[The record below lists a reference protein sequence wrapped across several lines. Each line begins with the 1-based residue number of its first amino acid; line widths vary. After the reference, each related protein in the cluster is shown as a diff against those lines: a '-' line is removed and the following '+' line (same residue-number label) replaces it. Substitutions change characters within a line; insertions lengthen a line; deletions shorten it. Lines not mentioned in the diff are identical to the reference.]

1 MNGRMD
7 MRPVARF
14 AAMLAGSVFA
24 AGLWAG
30 VASAEVTVLGWPGG
44 PEETA
49 LRAAA
54 EAYNAKDDVSDEN
67 KVELLF
73 FNRDGFWDK
82 LQADLAAGS
91 DAFDLNLLAT
101 YSIGR
106 YAPFMEPV
114 ELSDGAQALYG
125 DAVLST
131 MQFDGKQY
139 GVPTDL
145 SLHFMYYRKD
155 LIDAL
160 MSDDGARARYAE
172 ISKEHL
178 GQALEPKNP
187 DDWTWDDYAA
197 TALYFTKAVNP
208 DSPTRYGTVLQMKN
222 LLFNI
227 MVWQSTARSYG
238 GDWMDAE
245 GNITVNSDAFREG
258 LELYKML
265 YDAGA
270 TPRDSLSYEFAEANA
285 AYAAGQVAAMVQWNA
300 AAADLTNAE
309 KSPAVGDATATIA
322 PPAGPESR
330 ATHIH
335 GLGLGL
341 NKSAGNKD
349 GAKAFLKWLST
360 EEAALIYARAGGAP
374 ALSAEAV
381 AAVAEERPDLV
392 QLGEYAGAYGYVMNG
407 GASAN
412 ALAIYELQA
421 KEFTGYWSG
430 QQDLDTALANVEKGM
445 ADLLK

>member
-1 MNGRMD
+1 

-160 MSDDGARARYAE
+160 MSDDGAKARYAE

-178 GQALEPKNP
+178 GEALEPKNP